1 MGAWGTKSFEND
13 STCDWYDEF
22 CDGDQSV
29 DQLEDAFD
37 DVIENEDYLDYD
49 FCTAALAAAE
59 IIAAAFG
66 NPSED
71 FPDEEYHTGEDGE
84 SILAEPDLGNIRRE
98 VTSEIVEK
106 AQRAVKKVRQYRR
119 SELRELWEDSEEYEE
134 WQATTQDLIDRLKK
148 APN

>member
-1 MGAWGTKSFEND
+1 MGAWGTKSFEHD

-22 CDGDQSV
+22 CDSDQSV

-37 DVIENEDYLDYD
+37 NVIENEDYLDYE

-71 FPDEEYHTGEDGE
+71 FPDEEHHAGDDEE
-84 SILAEPDLGNIRRE
+84 STLPEPDLKSIRKE
-98 VTSEIVEK
+98 VTTEIIEK

-119 SELRELWEDSEEYEE
+119 SELRELWEDSEEYDDWLE
-134 WQATTQDLIDRLKK
+134 TTQDLIDRLK
-148 APN
+148 NT